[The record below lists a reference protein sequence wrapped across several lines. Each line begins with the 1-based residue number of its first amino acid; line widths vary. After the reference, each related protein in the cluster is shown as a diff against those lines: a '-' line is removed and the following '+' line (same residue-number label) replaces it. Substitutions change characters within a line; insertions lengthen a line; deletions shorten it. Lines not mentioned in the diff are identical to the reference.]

1 MNTVDFRLVSNTAVS
16 GITLVYA
23 LNEDAY
29 NYLCDEDIA
38 VMDNGA
44 APIDSDNV
52 GDFISDSSWSHLECE
67 LV

>member
-1 MNTVDFRLVSNTAVS
+1 MNTVDFRLVSKTAVS

-44 APIDSDNV
+44 APIDTDTV